1 MKLYRKNKRSIPE
14 SASTSDLAFILI
26 IYFLVI
32 AGFNVNLGIRL
43 ELPDTSSVRIAG
55 MDEIIQFD
63 LLDTGALVFE
73 GRQISMDEAETI
85 IRVNMN
91 NNPDLALL
99 LFIDS
104 EASWQSLVFFV
115 EAAQKNNVGYFSFN
129 LRP

>member
-1 MKLYRKNKRSIPE
+1 MKLSRKNKKFILE

-43 ELPDTSSVRIAG
+43 ELPDTSSVRITG

-63 LLDTGALVFE
+63 LLNTGALIFD
-73 GRQISMDEAETI
+73 GRQISMDEAENI
-85 IRVNMN
+85 IRINIE

-99 LFIDS
+99 LLIDS
-104 EASWQSLVFFV
+104 EASWQNLVFFV
-115 EAAQKNNVGYFSFN
+115 EAAQKNNVEYFSFN